1 MVTRKIAA
9 QRSHLSRSPAPQE
22 DFMHIVPGFIVR
34 QIVGENVAI
43 PSGAAARQLSGLLSL
58 NGSGKLL
65 FEALQSEQTPES
77 LVKLLLDTYEIDPPT
92 AQADVTEFLQ
102 YLRQAGVLVEA

>member
-1 MVTRKIAA
+1 
-9 QRSHLSRSPAPQE
+9 
-22 DFMHIVPGFIVR
+22 MHIVPGFIVR

-65 FEALQSEQTPES
+65 FEALQSEQTEES
-77 LVKLLLDTYEIDPPT
+77 LVNTLLDTYEIDPPT
-92 AQADVTEFLQ
+92 ARADVTDFLQ
-102 YLRQAGVLVEA
+102 YLRQAGVLVED

>member
-1 MVTRKIAA
+1 MR
-9 QRSHLSRSPAPQE
+9 
-22 DFMHIVPGFIVR
+22 IVSGFVVR

-65 FEALQSEQTPES
+65 FDLLQTEQTQES
-77 LVKLLLDTYEIDPPT
+77 LVNALLDAYEIDAAT
-92 AQADVTEFLQ
+92 AQADVAEFLQ
-102 YLRQAGVLVEA
+102 YLREAGVLVE

>member
-1 MVTRKIAA
+1 MR
-9 QRSHLSRSPAPQE
+9 
-22 DFMHIVPGFIVR
+22 IVPGFVVR

-65 FEALQSEQTPES
+65 FDLLQTEQTQES
-77 LVKLLLDTYEIDPPT
+77 LVNALLDTYEIDAAT
-92 AQADVTEFLQ
+92 AEADVAEFLQ
-102 YLRQAGVLVEA
+102 YLREASVLVE